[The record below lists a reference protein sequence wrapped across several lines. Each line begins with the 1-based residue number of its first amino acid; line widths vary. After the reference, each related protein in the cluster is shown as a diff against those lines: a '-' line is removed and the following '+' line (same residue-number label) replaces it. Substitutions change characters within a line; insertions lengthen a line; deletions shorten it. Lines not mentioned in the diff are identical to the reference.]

1 MSNKFAPLAEE
12 SFNKSFE
19 KKSLDEKSKEFYV
32 YALVDPRDNQIFYI
46 GKGTKNRV
54 FNHVDK
60 AIDNIDKKTAKLD
73 LIREIKKSGNEVLQY
88 IIRSSLSEKE
98 ALFLESALIDTLSF
112 EKFNLN
118 TDEI

>member
-1 MSNKFAPLAEE
+1 M
-12 SFNKSFE
+12 
-19 KKSLDEKSKEFYV
+19 DE
-32 YALVDPRDNQIFYI
+32 
-46 GKGTKNRV
+46 
-54 FNHVDK
+54 

-118 TDEI
+118 TDLSNIVSVNVTSYFRDHRLYHTVFEAKPAPCAMDGSADHSYSPFFPALYHK

>member
-1 MSNKFAPLAEE
+1 MLNKFSQLAEE
-12 SFNKSFE
+12 SLSK
-19 KKSLDEKSKEFYV
+19 KSKEFYV

-54 FNHVDK
+54 FNHVDE

-98 ALFLESALIDTLSF
+98 ALFLESVLIDTLSF
-112 EKFNLN
+112 EK
-118 TDEI
+118 I